1 MLHTA
6 TTDHTVLAAA
16 ADAVA
21 RAATPRRNQT
31 LRDEFGPIRGRRML
45 SGDLSIQPI
54 DTDVD
59 ELGRSHYRAQLAWA
73 IAG

>member
-6 TTDHTVLAAA
+6 TTNHTVLVA

-45 SGDLSIQPI
+45 SGDLSIEPI
-54 DTDVD
+54 DTEVD